1 MLQPQVLFEDLG
13 IKYLGPVDGH
23 DEQLVEHALR
33 SARGYGGPV
42 IVHVITRKGFGYP
55 PAEAD
60 DEDCLHSPAA
70 FDPATGRPTAVSK
83 RGWTDAFSEELVA
96 IGAARPDVVAITAA
110 MLYPTGLAA
119 FARAYPDRCFD
130 VGIAEQH
137 AVTSAAGFALGGLH
151 PVVAIYATFLN
162 RAFDQV
168 LLDVALHRLPVTFVL
183 DRAGVT
189 GADGPSHNGMW
200 DGSILQV
207 VPGLKIAAPRDA
219 TRLAELLREAVDTHD
234 GPTVLRF
241 PKGAAG
247 PDVPAVAALGRMDVL
262 YRPGGTGGTG
272 ETDGLAGPAGHDV
285 LLLGAGP
292 DGRGLRG
299 GRGQAGRPGHR
310 RDGRRPALAEA
321 AGRGAGRGG
330 GGPPAG
336 RDRRGQRPGRGIRRR
351 GLPAAARC
359 GGGYPGAHVRPAAGV
374 LGAWEAGR
382 DLGRRRAG
390 AAAPRPRDH
399 RGGGPAD
406 ARARTPNP
414 VINIRSPLAMA
425 DLNVAVVG
433 SGPSGLYAADALVK
447 QAAKLDPPVAVQ
459 VDVIDR
465 LPTPYGLVRY
475 GVAPDHPSIKS
486 IAEVLRKVLEHP
498 QVRFLGGVHL
508 GDHVTREDLLASYD
522 AVIYA
527 TGAMRDRRMGI
538 EGEDLSGSHAATQ
551 FVNWYSGHPDMD
563 PGAFKLDAESV
574 AVIGVGNVAVDVAR
588 ILIRDPEELARTDIS
603 QPVLDAL
610 LASNVREVHVIGRRG
625 PAQAKFTTK
634 ELRELGELAGVDI
647 AVPGP
652 EADLAT
658 FDGCGE
664 GGKLAESDRRVR
676 GNLAVIDDWAAR
688 CPDWSARQIND
699 RWLNVRFWL
708 RPVRIEGDGRVSGL
722 IVERTRLDENGKLT
736 GTGEYERMDVQM
748 VLRSVGYQSVPLPGV
763 PFDERTYTV
772 PNEAGR
778 VTGPD
783 GAPLPREYVV
793 GWLKRGPTG
802 VIGTNK
808 SDAADTVKSLLADCA
823 PGQSP
828 DGNGHVPPEPEHL
841 AGVLSARG
849 VLPVSYDDWLRVEQ
863 AEMELATALGRGAR
877 VKLAS
882 REEIEA
888 ACRPPRG

>member
-1 MLQPQVLFEDLG
+1 
-13 IKYLGPVDGH
+13 
-23 DEQLVEHALR
+23 
-33 SARGYGGPV
+33 
-42 IVHVITRKGFGYP
+42 
-55 PAEAD
+55 
-60 DEDCLHSPAA
+60 
-70 FDPATGRPTAVSK
+70 
-83 RGWTDAFSEELVA
+83 
-96 IGAARPDVVAITAA
+96 
-110 MLYPTGLAA
+110 
-119 FARAYPDRCFD
+119 
-130 VGIAEQH
+130 
-137 AVTSAAGFALGGLH
+137 
-151 PVVAIYATFLN
+151 
-162 RAFDQV
+162 
-168 LLDVALHRLPVTFVL
+168 
-183 DRAGVT
+183 
-189 GADGPSHNGMW
+189 
-200 DGSILQV
+200 
-207 VPGLKIAAPRDA
+207 
-219 TRLAELLREAVDTHD
+219 
-234 GPTVLRF
+234 
-241 PKGAAG
+241 
-247 PDVPAVAALGRMDVL
+247 
-262 YRPGGTGGTG
+262 
-272 ETDGLAGPAGHDV
+272 
-285 LLLGAGP
+285 
-292 DGRGLRG
+292 
-299 GRGQAGRPGHR
+299 
-310 RDGRRPALAEA
+310 
-321 AGRGAGRGG
+321 
-330 GGPPAG
+330 
-336 RDRRGQRPGRGIRRR
+336 
-351 GLPAAARC
+351 
-359 GGGYPGAHVRPAAGV
+359 
-374 LGAWEAGR
+374 
-382 DLGRRRAG
+382 
-390 AAAPRPRDH
+390 
-399 RGGGPAD
+399 
-406 ARARTPNP
+406 
-414 VINIRSPLAMA
+414 MA

-634 ELRELGELAGVDI
+634 ELRELGELTGVDI

-658 FDGCGE
+658 FDARGE

-708 RPVRIEGDGRVSGL
+708 RPVRIEGNGRVSGL
-722 IVERTRLDENGKLT
+722 VVERTRLDENGKLT

-763 PFDERTYTV
+763 PFDEQTYTV

-823 PGQSP
+823 PGRSP
-828 DGNGHVPPEPEHL
+828 DGNGHAPPELEHL
-841 AGVLSARG
+841 AGVLSSRG
-849 VLPVSYDDWLRVEQ
+849 VLPVSYDDWLRVER
-863 AEMELATALGRGAR
+863 AEMELAMALGRGAR